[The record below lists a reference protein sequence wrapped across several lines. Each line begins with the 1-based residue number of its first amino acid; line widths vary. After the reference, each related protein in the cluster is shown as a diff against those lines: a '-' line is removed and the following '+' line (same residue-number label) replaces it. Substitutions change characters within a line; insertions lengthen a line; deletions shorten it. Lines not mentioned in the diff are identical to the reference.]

1 MEKTP
6 SRRFRLYEKIF
17 NAENWSVTWE
27 KRLIVKKSDL
37 RGCYN
42 WKGVTLFPVISKIF
56 CKMLLKRIK
65 MGVDK
70 KFRKDQ
76 RVVH

>member
-1 MEKTP
+1 MM
-6 SRRFRLYEKIF
+6 
-17 NAENWSVTWE
+17 WE
-27 KRLIVKKSDL
+27 KGIHVKKGDL
-37 RGCYN
+37 HGCYN
-42 WKGVTLFPVISKIF
+42 WKGVTLFSVISKIF

>member
-1 MEKTP
+1 M
-6 SRRFRLYEKIF
+6 
-17 NAENWSVTWE
+17 WE
-27 KRLIVKKSDL
+27 KGIHVKKGDL
-37 RGCYN
+37 HGCYN
-42 WKGVTLFPVISKIF
+42 WKGVTLFSVISKIF